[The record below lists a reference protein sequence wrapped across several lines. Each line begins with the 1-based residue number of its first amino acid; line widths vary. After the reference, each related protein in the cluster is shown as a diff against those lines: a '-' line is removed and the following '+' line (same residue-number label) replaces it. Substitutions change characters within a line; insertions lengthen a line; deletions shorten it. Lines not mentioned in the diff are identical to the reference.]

1 MVARRGQPVV
11 LGQLTARWERQ
22 DGMPVMW
29 LSGAL
34 DQATVTLLDHELDGR
49 AIGLLG
55 LVVDLTGLTFIDSAG
70 LDALVRMHWRSST
83 RGEQL
88 SFRHGPQVAQRP
100 VELTR
105 NVRRRSR
112 WMAHAAGV
120 SGENSAFALAMTSV
134 VVDHPP
140 SDDRPEAA

>member
-1 MVARRGQPVV
+1 
-11 LGQLTARWERQ
+11 
-22 DGMPVMW
+22 MPVMW
-29 LSGAL
+29 LRGAL

-70 LDALVRMHWRSST
+70 LDVLVRMHWRSST

-88 SFRHGPQVAQRP
+88 TFRHGPQVAQWP

-105 NVRRRSR
+105 SVRQRSR
-112 WMAHAAGV
+112 RMAHGAGV
-120 SGENSAFALAMTSV
+120 RGEKSAFALAMTRV
-134 VVDHPP
+134 DVDVDVDVDHPP